1 MAGPCRRAIRAC
13 RRSKLN
19 CPSCQTT
26 ASPSQTLPG
35 AKWNSAAATKSGNA
49 ADRSRPCL
57 DHSLAPL
64 RLRTIAIRNPS
75 HLGSYSGLPAVALSH
90 GWLQPAG
97 RYADTMRYLASWGF
111 VVVAPD
117 TEKGPVPSHGAMA
130 RDLTRALHL
139 VAGSN
144 LGNGRVR
151 VDGRRLGVI
160 GHSIGGG
167 AAVLAAADDPSIGA
181 VVTVTAARTFPSA
194 VEAATRVRVP
204 GLHLVGADD
213 EMADG
218 DGSSIAAAWAG
229 ETLLRT
235 VKGTS
240 HLGLAEGS
248 HWSSTLSGS
257 GDEKRIQQVARML
270 ATAFLLRHLTDQD
283 QLADELDGKVKG
295 TTLEDLDEV
304 RAEALAE

>member
-1 MAGPCRRAIRAC
+1 MPPFGKKSSISIDR
-13 RRSKLN
+13 
-19 CPSCQTT
+19 PS
-26 ASPSQTLPG
+26 
-35 AKWNSAAATKSGNA
+35 
-49 ADRSRPCL
+49 L
-57 DHSLAPL
+57 DYL
-64 RLRTIAIRNPS
+64 S
-75 HLGSYSGLPAVALSH
+75 HLGPHRVAAGNLADAGLAGLVFAPTSGRGLPVVALSH
-90 GWLQPAG
+90 GWLQPAY

-117 TEKGPVPSHGAMA
+117 TQRGPIPSPGVMA
-130 RDLTRALHL
+130 LDLATALHL
-139 VAGSN
+139 VTTGK

-151 VDGRRLGVI
+151 VDPDKVGVI

-167 AAVLAAADDPSIGA
+167 AAVLAAAAGPDIGA
-181 VVTVTAARTFPSA
+181 VVTVTAAAIHPSA

-229 ETLLRT
+229 DAQLRT
-235 VKGTS
+235 VKGAS

-248 HWSSTLSGS
+248 HWSSTFTGS
-257 GDEKRIQQVARML
+257 GNEKRLQHVVRLL
-270 ATAFLLRHLTDQD
+270 ATAFLIRHLTDGD
-283 QLADELDGKVKG
+283 QLAEELEGKVKG

-304 RAEALAE
+304 RAQ